1 MTRLA
6 VLLLLLILSPL
17 AALAADDTC
26 QILPGETL
34 ALGKR
39 CSTVST
45 LTNIATGTTVER
57 SLHVNGSSSTIVGVL
72 LSSTNCTDCDIV
84 IADASCTVMA
94 GACTV
99 NNTAD
104 QVVFAEDAILAQTFY
119 GVAYSQHLYYVPP
132 APLVVMPTTVS
143 GERRAYVRV
152 TNNDPSS
159 DDDVIVTITWQ
170 E

>member
-1 MTRLA
+1 M
-6 VLLLLLILSPL
+6 
-17 AALAADDTC
+17 
-26 QILPGETL
+26 
-34 ALGKR
+34 
-39 CSTVST
+39 
-45 LTNIATGTTVER
+45 
-57 SLHVNGSSSTIVGVL
+57 
-72 LSSTNCTDCDIV
+72 
-84 IADASCTVMA
+84 
-94 GACTV
+94 